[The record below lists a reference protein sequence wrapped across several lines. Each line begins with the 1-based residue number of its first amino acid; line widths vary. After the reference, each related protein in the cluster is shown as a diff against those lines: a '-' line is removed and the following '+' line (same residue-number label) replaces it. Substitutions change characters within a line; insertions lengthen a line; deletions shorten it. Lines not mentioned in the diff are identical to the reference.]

1 MDGALCCVLS
11 DLLPGLV
18 NSRNEVHLFP
28 TVCQQMRLQMYGLTE
43 CFVALYTFLV
53 LLSAVNEQVPLQI
66 YNFTEGF
73 AAIWTKMHL
82 YPTVCQSK
90 WVFRCPASLNDLL
103 HSAHLCD
110 FSLLWMSMW
119 VFRFTAWL
127 NDLLHSEHICVTSLQ
142 CESTYGWP
150 VGWNIW
156 MTWHTS
162 CKDVSLL
169 CPRSDLFSCS
179 CLLTMTEESLS
190 PLFIWSVRPLK
201 KSTMY
206 HLHHDSVVVV
216 RLFFTL

>member
-1 MDGALCCVLS
+1 MSRCLFRTLLN
-11 DLLPGLV
+11 DLLQSGQ
-18 NSRNEVHLFP
+18 RCIF
-28 TVCQQMRLQMYGLTE
+28 T
-43 CFVALYTFLV
+43 
-53 LLSAVNEQVPLQI
+53 PLC
-66 YNFTEGF
+66 
-73 AAIWTKMHL
+73 
-82 YPTVCQSK
+82 VSK

-110 FSLLWMSMW
+110 FSPLWMSMW

-156 MTWHTS
+156 MTWHTC

-169 CPRSDLFSCS
+169 CPRSDLFSS
-179 CLLTMTEESLS
+179 YCLLTMTEESLS

-206 HLHHDSVVVV
+206 HLHHDSVVV
-216 RLFFTL
+216 RLFFTVWFIKSPQIAKIMLFFKIL